1 MASHARRKRPDRRNE
16 RRDNRAPSRGTLDSE
31 GHPAFRFVRRA
42 LSGQADC
49 QFYAAH
55 GVESQATPLQSVDPA
70 IAVELNEELEVPRT
84 AERISIHLIDD
95 GGKDRGTLGEC
106 KVVKPN

>member
-1 MASHARRKRPDRRNE
+1 MLYPGKLIAN
-16 RRDNRAPSRGTLDSE
+16 
-31 GHPAFRFVRRA
+31 
-42 LSGQADC
+42 
-49 QFYAAH
+49 FYDAH

-95 GGKDRGTLGEC
+95 DGKDRGSLAEC